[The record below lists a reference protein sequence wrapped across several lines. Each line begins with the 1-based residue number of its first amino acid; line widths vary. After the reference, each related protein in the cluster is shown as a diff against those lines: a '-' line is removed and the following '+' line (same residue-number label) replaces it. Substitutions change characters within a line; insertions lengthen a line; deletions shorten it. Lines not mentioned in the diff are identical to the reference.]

1 MLDLSADNRDG
12 FEDTDGQLYTSNSFY
27 FRVKNMFYYEEKEL
41 KHQKLN
47 IRNSIKNYEEDRM
60 I

>member
-1 MLDLSADNRDG
+1 MDLKIRMAN
-12 FEDTDGQLYTSNSFY
+12 YTHPILFIFASY
-27 FRVKNMFYYEEKEL
+27 TYGIMRGKKEL

-47 IRNSIKNYEEDRM
+47 IRNGIKNYEEDLM

>member
-1 MLDLSADNRDG
+1 MLYAWA
-12 FEDTDGQLYTSNSFY
+12 LYFYISFI
-27 FRVKNMFYYEEKEL
+27 REMGMVYYEKKEL

>member
-1 MLDLSADNRDG
+1 MNIFILS
-12 FEDTDGQLYTSNSFY
+12 SFY
-27 FRVKNMFYYEEKEL
+27 FRVGNMFYYERKEL

>member
-1 MLDLSADNRDG
+1 MNLGSSL
-12 FEDTDGQLYTSNSFY
+12 LI
-27 FRVKNMFYYEEKEL
+27 RVIYMFYYEKKEL

>member
-1 MLDLSADNRDG
+1 MNLGSSLLFAASTCSIMRG
-12 FEDTDGQLYTSNSFY
+12 KE
-27 FRVKNMFYYEEKEL
+27 EL